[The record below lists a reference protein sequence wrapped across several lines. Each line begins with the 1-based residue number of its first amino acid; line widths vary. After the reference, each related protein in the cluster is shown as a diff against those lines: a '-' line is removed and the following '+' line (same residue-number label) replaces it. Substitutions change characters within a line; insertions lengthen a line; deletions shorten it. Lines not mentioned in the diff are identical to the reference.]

1 MINNIQG
8 AAKMNKRLLM
18 VISVITVLLAII
30 AVSLKL
36 NQQSME
42 MQKEI
47 LANAE
52 ILLSYDDDD
61 IILSKDDITLSG
73 EENFEA
79 VLDTSDTKPA
89 VHSYFG
95 VQLKNILYS
104 NNIDLENK
112 TSIILSAADG
122 YSVAYSISE
131 VLEDKNV
138 YIAYMEDGQY
148 LGSKDEGGRGPYE
161 SIVVSDS
168 FSNRRCKWL
177 TKIEVK

>member
-1 MINNIQG
+1 
-8 AAKMNKRLLM
+8 M
-18 VISVITVLLAII
+18 VISVITVLLATVSI
-30 AVSLKL
+30 SLKL
-36 NQQSME
+36 NQQSIK

-47 LANAE
+47 LINAE
-52 ILLSYDDDD
+52 ILLSYDDKD

-79 VLDTSDTKPA
+79 VLDTSDTKPS
-89 VHSYFG
+89 VHKYSG

-104 NNIDLENK
+104 NNIDLKNK
-112 TSIILSAADG
+112 KLIILSAADG

-131 VLEDKNV
+131 VLIDKNV
-138 YIAYMEDGQY
+138 YIAYMEDGKY
-148 LGSKDEGGRGPYE
+148 LGNKDEGGRGPYE

-177 TKIEVK
+177 TKVEVK